1 MMQSLSITGGM
12 TVVRFCLKCSRISAT
27 FEALVDFETGMTF
40 ILAGEEGRVLAAV
53 VGTDVR
59 EVGVIIRE
67 DKRVLPA
74 SAFTCG
80 IQNKLEVNCCCDKS
94 H

>member
-1 MMQSLSITGGM
+1 MVQSLSITGGM

-27 FEALVDFETGMTF
+27 FEALVDFVTGMTF

-53 VGTDVR
+53 VGTDAR
-59 EVGVIIRE
+59 EVGVITRE
-67 DKRVLPA
+67 DKCTPA